1 MYVVILVVKNF
12 RGKRLLKSMPKLKN
26 EAIFRFKVK
35 GIYNNNDG
43 FQEDFK
49 IEEQFLFMSFDR
61 LKPDLNK
68 I

>member
-1 MYVVILVVKNF
+1 
-12 RGKRLLKSMPKLKN
+12 MPKLKN
-26 EAIFRFKVK
+26 EAIFRYKVK

-49 IEEQFLFMSFDR
+49 IEVQQFLFMSFDR
-61 LKPDLNK
+61 LEPDLNK